1 MIILPS
7 GRSEIG
13 LIQMKDYGIISYLGR
28 GEEKKI
34 GELVL
39 WALEQSDNKKI
50 LNYSE
55 EKIEK
60 MYSNAS
66 SYSKFTRTYNAIG
79 FSLDKGKYKLRL
91 SAKDGA
97 GYSEFRDEKGKMYEV
112 EFNEKPSA
120 LELGTKIMEMFEFK
134 EKYDGD
140 FEQDVLFNL
149 NITITV
155 VKKDKW
161 TKNLLKGKETVKSM
175 IEQVY
180 AVKIPAGTTIY
191 TGPVGYQGGMYFGGL
206 ETNQIFLLDTRIP
219 GVEFF
224 KYSK

>member
-1 MIILPS
+1 MIVSVSIYKEKKEKDFRMIILPS

-34 GELVL
+34 GELIL

-50 LNYSE
+50 LNYSK

-66 SYSKFTRTYNAIG
+66 SYSKFTRTYNQIW
-79 FSLDKGKYKLRL
+79 FDIFKEDYKLTL
-91 SAKDGA
+91 GMKDGT
-97 GYSEFRDEKGKMYEV
+97 GYSSFKDTEGNKYEIEFDEKPE
-112 EFNEKPSA
+112 A

-140 FEQDVLFNL
+140 CE
-149 NITITV
+149 
-155 VKKDKW
+155 
-161 TKNLLKGKETVKSM
+161 
-175 IEQVY
+175 
-180 AVKIPAGTTIY
+180 
-191 TGPVGYQGGMYFGGL
+191 
-206 ETNQIFLLDTRIP
+206 
-219 GVEFF
+219 
-224 KYSK
+224 